1 MVLNFQ
7 DLITYLDD
15 LIIIQVDYQSLTIKI
30 KKLKNTKKKN
40 YISIKKPYNQLLLIG
55 NLITYPTPLFD
66 IDIDNLCDPNFLI
79 KKLSQQLFKKKKK
92 LANIRINGNLVYIYK
107 QGLKSINKKN
117 TRHVEANVN
126 T

>member
-1 MVLNFQ
+1 LVLNFQ

-40 YISIKKPYNQLLLIG
+40 YISIKTPYNQLLLIG

-79 KKLSQQLFKKKKK
+79 KKLSQQL
-92 LANIRINGNLVYIYK
+92 
-107 QGLKSINKKN
+107 KKN
-117 TRHVEANVN
+117 
-126 T
+126 

>member
-15 LIIIQVDYQSLTIKI
+15 LIIIQVDYQSLTIKR
-30 KKLKNTKKKN
+30 KKFKNTKKKN
-40 YISIKKPYNQLLLIG
+40 SISIKKPYNQLLLIG
-55 NLITYPTPLFD
+55 NLITYPTPLFE
-66 IDIDNLCDPNFLI
+66 INIDNLCDPNFLI
-79 KKLSQQLFKKKKK
+79 KKL
-92 LANIRINGNLVYIYK
+92 ANTRINGNLVYIYK

>member
-1 MVLNFQ
+1 
-7 DLITYLDD
+7 LDD

-40 YISIKKPYNQLLLIG
+40 SISIKKPYNQLLLIG